1 MPVHRL
7 SLEKSKLL
15 PLGFKRKN
23 CRTESEYSWN
33 IFEWYFNFSLFQLGW
48 MGSRKQSTQVCGY
61 QFTKTKGASESQS
74 VSLFAT
80 WIGEMP
86 VS

>member
-1 MPVHRL
+1 MVYITQIN
-7 SLEKSKLL
+7 KSNVFFVDIFFHK
-15 PLGFKRKN
+15 KEN
-23 CRTESEYSWN
+23 EWN

-61 QFTKTKGASESQS
+61 QLTETEGTSESQS